1 VTQNIAHSRRCEG
14 VEVRF
19 VDDAEVTRVLTF
31 PILFAAI
38 EAAHRRQKMEVL
50 DGYLGIESEQYVV
63 RSAVDPGR
71 FMAPKTFTSFPAN
84 LAKGAMPPAF
94 APRWAF
100 VETTPSFTSRPAKR
114 RYPRSFPRWKAHSRF
129 DTARRF
135 RSTDQSVEPTKDRCG
150 KCCRACWAAS
160 IITSPTR
167 RKAG

>member
-1 VTQNIAHSRRCEG
+1 MLTLSSSQMTIADIVRVTQNIAHSRRCEG

-38 EAAHRRQKMEVL
+38 EAAHGRQKMEVL
-50 DGYLGIESEQYVV
+50 DGYLGSESEQYVV

-71 FMAPKTFTSFPAN
+71 FMATKTFTSFPAN

-100 VETTPSFTSRPAKR
+100 VEATPSF
-114 RYPRSFPRWKAHSRF
+114 
-129 DTARRF
+129 
-135 RSTDQSVEPTKDRCG
+135 
-150 KCCRACWAAS
+150 
-160 IITSPTR
+160 I
-167 RKAG
+167 AGVLRNGRVQ